1 MTSKT
6 ACARSWTGDL
16 LITNE
21 MRWPLRHTSL
31 SFFKYRKWNTI
42 FNKTQAVIVG
52 RITFHTA
59 SKYPVPIDPN
69 AIAYKFCK
77 NAHTHTHSLT
87 PTGKTIIHYS
97 HILVSV
103 VVLDPTTCCALALS
117 WTHDDDT
124 IRIDKSLERERR
136 DIGSNNSRS
145 CFEHR
150 TRDDGTVWIDTS
162 LVRTDHTFKNTMRKK
177 GE

>member
-1 MTSKT
+1 M
-6 ACARSWTGDL
+6 
-16 LITNE
+16 
-21 MRWPLRHTSL
+21 
-31 SFFKYRKWNTI
+31 
-42 FNKTQAVIVG
+42 
-52 RITFHTA
+52 
-59 SKYPVPIDPN
+59 PIDPN

-87 PTGKTIIHYS
+87 PTGKTINHYS

-136 DIGSNNSRS
+136 GIGSNNSRS

-150 TRDDGTVWIDTS
+150 TRDDGTVWIDAS